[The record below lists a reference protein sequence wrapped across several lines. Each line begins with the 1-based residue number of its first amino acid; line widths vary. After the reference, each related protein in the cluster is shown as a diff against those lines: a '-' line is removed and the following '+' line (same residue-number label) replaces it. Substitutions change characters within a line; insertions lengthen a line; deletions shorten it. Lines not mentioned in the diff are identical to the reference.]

1 MHTTNLKERMCTDI
15 FAGEFDAALEEF
27 DDLFFAEGSIAG
39 RRRKTSKFDNR
50 SSFATIGGRACGA
63 CLGAFKLVVV
73 GAQHE

>member
-1 MHTTNLKERMCTDI
+1 MHTTHLKERDCTDI

-27 DDLFFAEGSIAG
+27 DDLFFTEASIAG
-39 RRRKTSKFDNR
+39 RRSKTGKFDNR

-63 CLGAFKLVVV
+63 CLSAFKLVVV